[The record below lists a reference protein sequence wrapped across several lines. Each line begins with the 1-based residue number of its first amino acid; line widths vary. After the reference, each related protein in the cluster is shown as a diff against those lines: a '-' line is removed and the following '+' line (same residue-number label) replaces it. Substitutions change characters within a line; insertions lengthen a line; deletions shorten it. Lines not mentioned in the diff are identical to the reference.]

1 MRVGEWVLVRF
12 SRDPAHCVRDGDHEW
27 SVGTALS
34 LLRRVYPNFLDLI
47 RGKSVLD
54 FGCGFGYQSVA
65 LALSGARYVLG
76 IDLSDDKI
84 GKAKALAEKLGVAER
99 VEFGRDVPR
108 ERLGTFD
115 AVISQNSMEHF
126 PSPDDELR
134 KMRSAV
140 SRNGAILV
148 TFGPPWFAPYGSHM
162 QFFTNLPWV
171 NLLFSEDTVMRVRA
185 RYRSDGAT
193 RYEEVE
199 GGLNRM
205 SLAKF
210 ERLVRSCHTRIVY
223 RKYEA
228 VKRMDWLTKVPVAR
242 ELLTNHASFILSL
255 A

>member
-1 MRVGEWVLVRF
+1 
-12 SRDPAHCVRDGDHEW
+12 
-27 SVGTALS
+27 
-34 LLRRVYPNFLDLI
+34 
-47 RGKSVLD
+47 
-54 FGCGFGYQSVA
+54 
-65 LALSGARYVLG
+65 
-76 IDLSDDKI
+76 
-84 GKAKALAEKLGVAER
+84 
-99 VEFGRDVPR
+99 
-108 ERLGTFD
+108 
-115 AVISQNSMEHF
+115 MEHF

-134 KMRSAV
+134 KMRPAV

-162 QFFTNLPWV
+162 QFFTNLHWV